1 MICGVGTDIV
11 EVSRIRAALDKWGDK
26 FTSRIFN
33 NIEINY
39 CYSKSDPPI
48 HLAARFAAKE
58 ACIKAV
64 SAVRTGNLSMQ
75 DIVVSNDESGRPSIT
90 ISQKGALPAG
100 IRILLS
106 ISHERNYAVA
116 YVIAEQQ

>member
-11 EVSRIRAALDKWGDK
+11 EIVRLREAIEKWGDHFLNK
-26 FTSRIFN
+26 IFN
-33 NIEINY
+33 SDEISY
-39 CYSKSDPPI
+39 CYSKNDPVM

-64 SAVRTGNLSMQ
+64 STIIRGNLSMR
-75 DIVVSNDESGRPSIT
+75 DIGVSNDESGKPSIK
-90 ISQKGALPAG
+90 ISKIGVIPDKMVLH
-100 IRILLS
+100 LS

-116 YVIAEQQ
+116 SVVAEH

>member
-11 EVSRIRAALDKWGDK
+11 EIGRLRDAIEKWGDH
-26 FTSRIFN
+26 FLNRIFN
-33 NIEINY
+33 NEEISY
-39 CYSKSDPPI
+39 CYSKSDPVM

-64 SAVRTGNLSMQ
+64 STIVQGNLSMR
-75 DIVVSNDESGRPSIT
+75 DIGVANDESGKPSI
-90 ISQKGALPAG
+90 K
-100 IRILLS
+100 IRKSGVIPESLILHLS

-116 YVIAEQQ
+116 SVIAEH